1 MKKIISVTVSF
12 CVSLFLLIPFVG
24 PFIADASAE
33 TLKIGVITSITG
45 PMSPGFKP
53 IYEAAKPAETLL
65 NSKGGITVKGQKYDI
80 EMITEDDQSS
90 PPGAVAA
97 ANKLLQKGIKYIIP
111 PMFIPSNMAIS
122 QMCEEA
128 KVIRMKTM
136 GMSLDEI
143 KPGLRYSFFTSSSLY
158 HWKPVYDFFQK
169 NYPNAK
175 KIAHVLPEDPGA
187 IFSRDLS
194 RIEIKER
201 GMELVFEDSFKMGTE
216 DYYPLLTKALEKKP
230 DAIVI
235 LLSIVPWASGII
247 NQSRELGFK
256 GPIFCGSPMGDVNL
270 INGIINKDYAYDIFA
285 GCPDTLSDKM
295 LPIVKEHRKLVEKSS
310 TNPYVLDSLWP
321 LDGAYIIKQCI
332 EAAQSLETDNVV
344 DAIEKK
350 MTAVDTIWGP
360 GEWGGEDLYKI
371 RHVVRMPIPFTRI
384 INGKVEYELFPYK

>member
-1 MKKIISVTVSF
+1 MRKIISMTFSF
-12 CVSLFLLIPFVG
+12 GLSLFLLIPFIDL
-24 PFIADASAE
+24 FLADASAE

-53 IYEAAKPAETLL
+53 IYEAAKPAEILL
-65 NSKGGITVKGQKYDI
+65 NRMGGITVKGNRYDI

-97 ANKLLQKGIKYIIP
+97 ANRLLQQKIKYIIP

-122 QMCEEA
+122 QMCEET
-128 KVIRMKTM
+128 KVIRMKTL

-143 KPGLRYSFFTSSSLY
+143 KPELRYSFFSSSSLY

-169 NYPNAK
+169 NYPGAK
-175 KIAHVLPEDPGA
+175 RIAHVMPEDPGA
-187 IFSRDLS
+187 VFSRDLS
-194 RIEIKER
+194 RKEIKER
-201 GMELVFEDSFKMGTE
+201 GLELVFEDSFKMGTE
-216 DYYPLLTKALEKKP
+216 DYYPLLTKALQEKP

-285 GCPDTLSDKM
+285 GGPDTLSDKM
-295 LPIVKEHRKLVEKSS
+295 LPMVREHRKLVEQSS

-332 EAAQSLETDNVV
+332 EAAQSLDTDMFV
-344 DAIEKK
+344 DAVENK
-350 MTAVDTIWGP
+350 MTSVDTIWGT
-360 GEWGGEDLYKI
+360 GEWGGEDLYGIK
-371 RHVVRMPIPFTRI
+371 HVVRMPIPFSRI
-384 INGKVEYELFPYK
+384 MNGKVEYELMNYK